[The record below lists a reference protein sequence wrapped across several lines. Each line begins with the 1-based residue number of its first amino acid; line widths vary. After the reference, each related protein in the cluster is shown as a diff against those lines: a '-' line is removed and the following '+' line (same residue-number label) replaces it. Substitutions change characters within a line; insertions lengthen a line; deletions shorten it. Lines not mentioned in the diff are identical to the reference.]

1 MKSLLL
7 VLAVVYAVKA
17 QEYSTTPGFDDDL
30 RDEAYALLYDV
41 KGAVELQ
48 QNKSIQEINEYTESI
63 QSEYQS
69 VNKTLNGKRK
79 LIEEIDNK
87 TTNCQIQG
95 YDITICNW
103 LLKEAVDGSGRI
115 DLKWKVCEHTY
126 IDNLEKSASGA
137 VIDVKNASII
147 FSTFENQIS
156 NCGKD
161 EECLLDVIS
170 DLVKERRIVLK
181 KINELTSNFISKQ
194 ESTLNNAIN
203 CVFDGTTSFIAE
215 HNSISKIYC
224 DCTYAAY
231 ENQY

>member
-1 MKSLLL
+1 MLNLISN
-7 VLAVVYAVKA
+7 VVYSFK
-17 QEYSTTPGFDDDL
+17 YSTTPGFDDDL

-69 VNKTLNGKRK
+69 VNKTLYGKRK

-87 TTNCQIQG
+87 TTNCQMQG

-103 LLKEAVDGSGRI
+103 LFNEAVDGSGRI

-156 NCGKD
+156 SCIS

-170 DLVKERRIVLK
+170 DVVKERRIVLK